1 MTTRKS
7 VKRNSKTM
15 KGGFNMQY
23 ARDDYGN
30 SAPLKRGQFIRRLD
44 EGKSYHWHSEVARA
58 VNLVP
63 IADIEYALR
72 QLEAKV
78 DALTAKMNVSGQ

>member
-1 MTTRKS
+1 MPTRKS
-7 VKRNSKTM
+7 VKRNNKTK

-23 ARDDYGN
+23 AQNWGDTV
-30 SAPLKRGQFIRRLD
+30 PLKKGQFIRRLD
-44 EGKSYHWHSEVARA
+44 EDKAYHWPAAVARA
-58 VNLVP
+58 VNRGP
-63 IADIEYALR
+63 IADIEFALR